1 MVYTSDITLK
11 LICLEDPFTAFSSQ
25 PFDLCGKLKTD
36 ACFFMRIE
44 EMGANIMSSMI
55 FPVPTRTLKQLSRKL
70 GMFLDSSANVEL
82 HWL

>member
-44 EMGANIMSSMI
+44 EWGQILWVAWSS
-55 FPVPTRTLKQLSRKL
+55 LSL
-70 GMFLDSSANVEL
+70 QEP
-82 HWL
+82 